1 MSKVRKVV
9 LVILTVL
16 ALMVIGAYAFLQAQL
31 GKINRVTAGE
41 TQFTTEDFD
50 EDTDGPDTITDV
62 DWGSIEGIETK
73 EGVTN
78 VLLVGQDTRV
88 EGQRARSDS
97 MIILSIDNNNKRL
110 CMTSIMRDLYVQI
123 PDYNGKSYSNNKI
136 NAAYAFGGFE
146 LLDATIEANFGVHI
160 DYNVEVNF
168 TGFKD
173 IIDTIGGIDVR
184 LNQAE
189 VDYLSGATST
199 GRMHSGTDPISGL
212 KVGMNHLDG
221 DAALA
226 YARIRKVNTDTS
238 HDDFGRTERQRVV
251 IQTVFQKMK
260 DRPWTDLLAIYDSV
274 ASDLT
279 TDMNN
284 DEIIS
289 LALTAYN
296 MSAQQIDE
304 YRVPEDGAYSGETI
318 RRMSVLVPTSWDLC
332 RANIQEFIYGKS
344 AATPSTTAE

>member
-31 GKINRVTAGE
+31 GKINRVTAGD
-41 TQFTTEDFD
+41 TVFSDEDFE
-50 EDTDGPDTITDV
+50 EDTDAEDSITNV
-62 DWGSIEGIETK
+62 DWGQASGIETMD
-73 EGVTN
+73 GVTN
-78 VLLVGQDTRV
+78 ILLVGQDTRV

-97 MIILSIDNNNKRL
+97 MIILTVDNNKKRL
-110 CMTSIMRDLYVQI
+110 GMTSIMRDLYVQI

-168 TGFKD
+168 EGFKD
-173 IIDTIGGIDVR
+173 IIDTIGGIEIR

-189 VDYLSGATST
+189 VDYLSGNSKYSSHT
-199 GRMHSGTDPISGL
+199 GTGDISGL
-212 KVGMNHLDG
+212 QVGLNLLDG

-226 YARIRKVNTDTS
+226 YARTRYVNTDTS
-238 HDDFGRTERQRVV
+238 HDDFGRTERQRIV
-251 IQTVFQKMK
+251 IQTVFQKVK
-260 DRPWTDLLAIYDSV
+260 DEPWTDLLAVYDAV
-274 ASDLT
+274 ADDLT
-279 TDMNN
+279 TDMTN

-289 LALTAYN
+289 MAMTVYQMGADE
-296 MSAQQIDE
+296 IEE
-304 YRVPEDGAYSGETI
+304 YRVPEDGAYTGETI

-332 RANIQEFIYGKS
+332 RANLQEFIYGQTS
-344 AATPSTTAE
+344 VVGTTTEE